1 MEESTCL
8 LFDLRGSQCS
18 NGVFTCPHGCAPRD
32 YGIPMTVPLPDP
44 CGPLTG
50 PNMCAVA
57 TKYAWDRDLDV
68 FVRNLLIEITD
79 FGPRAVC
86 GPFTEICPL
95 GSGCKEPLLFG
106 EIFSGGFSG
115 WSRGTS
121 FLSTLGLPG
130 RTCFSLDWD
139 ARVCAV
145 HERVHLSLHV
155 HGQSPP
161 SWSDL
166 HKNISCVACV
176 SESPAFIWMR
186 LQGISIWLCSPPC
199 PPFTSAHIRGAKGW
213 SHRDAWPFEFLFGQ
227 MRVSLDC
234 MHRECA
240 WPLFRIQIF

>member
-1 MEESTCL
+1 MTLFASIETLMEESTCL

-32 YGIPMTVPLPDP
+32 YGVPMTVPLPDP
-44 CGPLTG
+44 SGSLTG
-50 PNMCAVA
+50 PNLCAMA
-57 TKYAWDRDLDV
+57 TKYAWDNDLDV
-68 FVRNLLIEITD
+68 FVRNLVIETTK

-95 GSGCKEPLLFG
+95 GSGSKEPLLFG
-106 EIFSGGFSG
+106 EIFSG
-115 WSRGTS
+115 
-121 FLSTLGLPG
+121 
-130 RTCFSLDWD
+130 FSLDWD

-176 SESPAFIWMR
+176 SESPAFMWMR

-199 PPFTSAHIRGAKGW
+199 PPFTLARIRGAKGW
-213 SHRDAWPFEFLFGQ
+213 SHRDALA
-227 MRVSLDC
+227 V
-234 MHRECA
+234 
-240 WPLFRIQIF
+240 

>member
-68 FVRNLLIEITD
+68 FVRNLLIEIID

-130 RTCFSLDWD
+130 RTCFSFVLFM
-139 ARVCAV
+139 
-145 HERVHLSLHV
+145 
-155 HGQSPP
+155 
-161 SWSDL
+161 
-166 HKNISCVACV
+166 
-176 SESPAFIWMR
+176 SESTFRSMCMDSRRLLGVICTRTSRVWHVCRNPLRSCGCAFKVFQFGYARRRAHR
-186 LQGISIWLCSPPC
+186 LRRLASGVR
-199 PPFTSAHIRGAKGW
+199 RGGVTGMHGLL
-213 SHRDAWPFEFLFGQ
+213 SS
-227 MRVSLDC
+227 SLV
-234 MHRECA
+234 R
-240 WPLFRIQIF
+240 